1 MDTNINI
8 QQTSITSEDV
18 IILTFGETYDLDEI
32 KEYCEGFEKKF
43 PGLKVWPNYEGLI
56 KGITILKKDEI
67 LTIPS
72 LEGGIRP
79 EPYNLY

>member
-1 MDTNINI
+1 MDKTLNI
-8 QQTSITSEDV
+8 QSIPVNSED
-18 IILTFGETYDLDEI
+18 ILIFTFGNGYDIDEI

-72 LEGGIRP
+72 LEGGIRS